1 MNHVKVISS
10 YLSTNNKL
18 PLHSNFEL
26 LHDVLVEV
34 NNKKY
39 FIEIKG
45 KDTIDAANKVL
56 KMTES
61 EIQNLSNNKY

>member
-10 YLSTNNKL
+10 YLSATNKL

>member
-10 YLSTNNKL
+10 YLSNTNKL